1 MGRACPL
8 IIILYLSRPDK
19 PTHMDNTLLHSKLSN
34 LPEHLK
40 AEVADFIDYLAT
52 KYQADQPTSNHP
64 KPQFGSGK
72 GMFVMHDDFDEPLE
86 DFAEYMD

>member
-1 MGRACPL
+1 
-8 IIILYLSRPDK
+8 
-19 PTHMDNTLLHSKLSN
+19 MDSTLLYSKLSA

-40 AEVADFIDYLAT
+40 AEVADFIDFLAT
-52 KYQADQPTSNHP
+52 KYQAQPPATSHP

-86 DFAEYMD
+86 DFDEYVN